1 MRGPEKPILRFLR
14 QDQLREAHMGSS
26 ASQGWRTKPMDLLQ
40 QPVRFLSSE
49 GAMANAVAHQ
59 VYMGIGSNI
68 GNKKENFLE
77 ALSRLAKLPDTKI
90 IKESSLYESEPLG
103 DSKDWYVNG
112 AIEIETKFKPD
123 MLLKKFKNIERAMG
137 RKKVKKRWGARIID
151 LDILLYDA
159 IVIKK
164 KNLRIPHPEMSNR
177 KFVLVPLSEIAPQVI
192 HPELGVTVSELLVS
206 VKDDK
211 KVHLYH
217 A

>member
-1 MRGPEKPILRFLR
+1 
-14 QDQLREAHMGSS
+14 
-26 ASQGWRTKPMDLLQ
+26 
-40 QPVRFLSSE
+40 
-49 GAMANAVAHQ
+49 MANAVAHQ
-59 VYMGIGSNI
+59 VYMGIGSNV
-68 GNKKENFLE
+68 GNKRENFFE

-103 DSKDWYVNG
+103 DSQDWYVNG

-159 IVIKK
+159 LVLKK
-164 KNLRIPHPEMSNR
+164 KNLRIPHPEMPNR
-177 KFVLVPLSEIAPQVI
+177 KFVLVPLSEIAPQVV
-192 HPELGVTVSELLVS
+192 HPELGVTISELLVN

>member
-1 MRGPEKPILRFLR
+1 
-14 QDQLREAHMGSS
+14 
-26 ASQGWRTKPMDLLQ
+26 
-40 QPVRFLSSE
+40 
-49 GAMANAVAHQ
+49 MANAVAHQ
-59 VYMGIGSNI
+59 VYIGVGSNV

-77 ALSRLAKLPDTKI
+77 ALTRVAKLPDTRI
-90 IKESSLYESEPLG
+90 LKESSLYESEPIG
-103 DSKDWYVNG
+103 DAKEWFVNG

-159 IVIKK
+159 AIVKK
-164 KNLRIPHPEMSNR
+164 KSLRIPHPEMPSR
-177 KFVLVPLSEIAPQVI
+177 KFVLLPLSEIAPQVI
-192 HPELGVTVSELLVS
+192 HPELGVTISELLIN

-211 KVHLYH
+211 KIHLYH

>member
-1 MRGPEKPILRFLR
+1 MI
-14 QDQLREAHMGSS
+14 
-26 ASQGWRTKPMDLLQ
+26 
-40 QPVRFLSSE
+40 
-49 GAMANAVAHQ
+49 NAVAHQ
-59 VYMGIGSNI
+59 VYIGVGSNV

-77 ALSRLAKLPDTKI
+77 ALSRVAKLPDTRI
-90 IKESSLYESEPLG
+90 VKESSLYESEPIG
-103 DSKDWYVNG
+103 DAKEWYVNG

-159 IVIKK
+159 AIVKK
-164 KNLRIPHPEMSNR
+164 KNLRIPHPEMSSR
-177 KFVLVPLSEIAPQVI
+177 KFVLLPLGEIAPQVI
-192 HPELGVTVSELLVS
+192 HPELGVTISELLIN

-211 KVHLYH
+211 KIHLYH